1 MKKNLFLIF
10 FFVLY
15 ANISNSSEFKNKV
28 LGLANPDFK
37 IVCYNYKT
45 KEINWLGFNEIK
57 DEILGEFTT
66 VHQIIDNVVSP
77 FDAIV
82 YRDQPE
88 FISWND
94 FTYDSIGWYAFN
106 EKKMSD
112 KDFSM
117 ISEIY
122 LLENKDDAFVEDIKL
137 RVAKSRDVL
146 EGKDF
151 NALDDIDIR
160 EYFINVLGIVK
171 KVREQE
177 SKILNDKTYKKIE
190 DKYLCKVG

>member
-10 FFVLY
+10 FFILY
-15 ANISNSSEFKNKV
+15 ANISNSSEFRNKV

-45 KEINWLGFNEIK
+45 EEINWLGFNQIK

-106 EKKMSD
+106 ENKMSD

-122 LLENKDDAFVEDIKL
+122 LLENEDDAFVEDIKL
-137 RVAKSRDVL
+137 RVAKSRALL
-146 EGKDF
+146 EGKDL

-171 KVREQE
+171 KIREQE
-177 SKILNDKTYKKIE
+177 NKILNDKTYKKIE
-190 DKYLCKVG
+190 DKYLFRVG

>member
-10 FFVLY
+10 FFILY

-106 EKKMSD
+106 ENKMSD

-137 RVAKSRDVL
+137 RVAKSRALL
-146 EGKDF
+146 EGKDL

-177 SKILNDKTYKKIE
+177 NKILNDKTYKKIE